1 MTSKNL
7 KRRWPQ
13 TWVIPLRGKPFQKPH
28 QADFPQWSE
37 WDPRSIPKSITVQ
50 GTRTTTGRTI
60 RTHLWDRR
68 KSPDAQTHHV
78 PCFWF
83 LNRATVLFART
94 KDGAVGGGETAGSG
108 ASLGDTPTISIIAH
122 SLPGVLRIE
131 IYIRPQR
138 DTKAIPK
145 CRSDVKC
152 LSQNSTHHKNM
163 FGWTTMLVKNSNGV
177 WQRVSGPS

>member
-1 MTSKNL
+1 MKDPSYFLFSPLSLHQDGWFYPISLHSHWIAPALVPTSNDVGTHMTSKNL

-28 QADFPQWSE
+28 QADFPQWPE

-60 RTHLWDRR
+60 GTHRWARR
-68 KSPDAQTHHV
+68 ESPDAQTNHV

-94 KDGAVGGGETAGSG
+94 KDGAVGGGEKAGSG

-122 SLPGVLRIE
+122 SLPGVLRI
-131 IYIRPQR
+131 
-138 DTKAIPK
+138 
-145 CRSDVKC
+145 
-152 LSQNSTHHKNM
+152 
-163 FGWTTMLVKNSNGV
+163 
-177 WQRVSGPS
+177 